1 MATGTSVTG
10 VTDLSVHGSPPHE
23 VVSFVG
29 ESAHRSRARSL
40 HAGKR
45 VVKRA
50 VPGHPYSLDDGL
62 GIRRIE
68 HDGRTQIEI
77 LALAPVLANHPI
89 VEQAIRNRA
98 SRYADLDVRSFA
110 TVRRLERSG
119 SSLNII
125 TEVPA
130 GVRLS
135 HLLAHLESTG
145 EVVPAPAIFE
155 LASSI
160 INAVASL
167 HAWPGGL
174 AHGAINPA
182 HTLLTNDG
190 RVLLTDGVFGG
201 GLEALQ
207 RNREALWKEFRLA
220 MPPAASLA
228 RFDQQTDVTQMGA
241 SILALILRRPLRAPE
256 YPRGVSDLVMTATES
271 ATLSESAAGF
281 TLRTWLQAA
290 LQIHAK
296 LAFRSAVEAQRSFGE
311 IASTRHG
318 RREGATALQELMRT
332 TCAEAP
338 NQPPVVVNT
347 PRPQPAPESRVGQS
361 AERRAGAFESAVRSA
376 FPERKA
382 R

>member
-1 MATGTSVTG
+1 MSVMGLANKTRWSKTYSIERTSCCNARCEERSRRTGTSVTG

-23 VVSFVG
+23 VRSFVG

-40 HAGKR
+40 HAGRR

-50 VPGHPYSLDDGL
+50 VPGQPYSLDDGL

-98 SRYADLDVRSFA
+98 SRYADLGVRSFA

-119 SSLNII
+119 STLNIV

-174 AHGAINPA
+174 AHGAINSA
-182 HTLLTNDG
+182 HILLTNDG

-241 SILALILRRPLRAPE
+241 CILALILRRPLRAPE
-256 YPRGVSDLVMTATES
+256 YPRGVSDLVMTATEADS
-271 ATLSESAAGF
+271 LSGSAAGL

-290 LQIHAK
+290 LQIHSRV
-296 LAFRSAVEAQRSFGE
+296 AFRSAVDAQRAFSE
-311 IASTRHG
+311 LASTRQSRG
-318 RREGATALQELMRT
+318 EGATAFHSLMRD
-332 TCAEAP
+332 
-338 NQPPVVVNT
+338 
-347 PRPQPAPESRVGQS
+347 
-361 AERRAGAFESAVRSA
+361 
-376 FPERKA
+376 RKST
-382 R
+382 RLNSSHLGISY

>member
-1 MATGTSVTG
+1 
-10 VTDLSVHGSPPHE
+10 
-23 VVSFVG
+23 VS

-40 HAGKR
+40 HAGGR
-45 VVKRA
+45 LVKRA

-62 GIRRIE
+62 GIRRVE
-68 HDGRTQIEI
+68 RDGRTQTEI

-89 VEQAIRNRA
+89 VEQAIRTRA
-98 SRYADLDVRSFA
+98 SRYADLDVRSLA

-119 SSLNII
+119 GSLHVV
-125 TEVPA
+125 TEMAA

-145 EVVPAPAIFE
+145 ALVPEPAIFE

-182 HTLLTNDG
+182 HILLTNNG

-201 GLEALQ
+201 GFEALQ

-241 SILALILRRPLRAPE
+241 SILALILHRPLRASE
-256 YPRGVSDLVMTATES
+256 YPRGVSDLVMTATEAASLAGSS
-271 ATLSESAAGF
+271 ASEF

-290 LQIHAK
+290 LQIHVK
-296 LAFRSAVEAQRSFGE
+296 LAFRSAVEAQRAFSE
-311 IASTRHG
+311 IAKTRES
-318 RREGATALQELMRT
+318 RSEGATALQALLHTM
-332 TCAEAP
+332 CAETPNEPAVALNAP
-338 NQPPVVVNT
+338 T
-347 PRPQPAPESRVGQS
+347 TA
-361 AERRAGAFESAVRSA
+361 SAV
-376 FPERKA
+376 PERKA

>member
-1 MATGTSVTG
+1 M
-10 VTDLSVHGSPPHE
+10 
-23 VVSFVG
+23 
-29 ESAHRSRARSL
+29 
-40 HAGKR
+40 HADGR
-45 VVKRA
+45 LVKRA
-50 VPGHPYSLDDGL
+50 VPGQPYSLDDGL

-68 HDGRTQIEI
+68 HDGRTRSEI

-89 VEQAIRNRA
+89 VEQAIRSRA
-98 SRYADLDVRSFA
+98 SRYADLDMRSFA
-110 TVRRLERSG
+110 RVRRLERSG
-119 SSLNII
+119 PSLNIV
-125 TEVPA
+125 TEMPP

-145 EVVPAPAIFE
+145 ETVPEPAVFE

-174 AHGAINPA
+174 PHGAINPA
-182 HTLLTNDG
+182 HILLTDDG

-201 GLEALQ
+201 GLAALQ

-241 SILALILRRPLRAPE
+241 SILALILQRPLRAAE
-256 YPRGVSDLVMTATES
+256 YPRGVSDLVMTATEAASLSGSS
-271 ATLSESAAGF
+271 AGT

-290 LQIHAK
+290 LQVHARV
-296 LAFRSAVEAQRSFGE
+296 AFRSAIEAQRSFSE
-311 IASTRHG
+311 LASTRHS
-318 RREGATALQELMRT
+318 RTEGASALHLLMHT
-332 TCAEAP
+332 TCAE
-338 NQPPVVVNT
+338 PP
-347 PRPQPAPESRVGQS
+347 PQPATMLHAAADRSVLPEH
-361 AERRAGAFESAVRSA
+361 
-376 FPERKA
+376 KA

>member
-1 MATGTSVTG
+1 
-10 VTDLSVHGSPPHE
+10 L
-23 VVSFVG
+23 
-29 ESAHRSRARSL
+29 
-40 HAGKR
+40 
-45 VVKRA
+45 VKRA

-62 GIRRIE
+62 GIRRVE
-68 HDGRTQIEI
+68 RDGRTQTEI

-89 VEQAIRNRA
+89 VEPAIRTRT
-98 SRYADLDVRSFA
+98 SRYADLDVRSLA
-110 TVRRLERSG
+110 PVRGLERSG
-119 SSLNII
+119 VSLHVV
-125 TEVPA
+125 TEMPA

-145 EVVPAPAIFE
+145 DVMPEPAIFE

-182 HTLLTNDG
+182 HILLTDSG

-241 SILALILRRPLRAPE
+241 SILALILHRPLRASE
-256 YPRGVSDLVMTATES
+256 YPRGVSDLVMSATES
-271 ATLSESAAGF
+271 ASLTGSAASEF

-296 LAFRSAVEAQRSFGE
+296 LAFRSAVEAQRSFSE
-311 IASTRHG
+311 IAKMRES
-318 RREGATALQELMRT
+318 RREGAPALQAFMRA
-332 TCAEAP
+332 TCAEPP
-338 NQPPVVVNT
+338 NQPQALT
-347 PRPQPAPESRVGQS
+347 R
-361 AERRAGAFESAVRSA
+361 
-376 FPERKA
+376 
-382 R
+382 

>member
-1 MATGTSVTG
+1 M
-10 VTDLSVHGSPPHE
+10 TDLSLRGSPPHKPGFF
-23 VVSFVG
+23 VS

-40 HAGKR
+40 HPHR
-45 VVKRA
+45 RLVKRA

-62 GIRRIE
+62 GIRRVE
-68 HDGRTQIEI
+68 GDGRTQIEI

-89 VEQAIRNRA
+89 VEPAIRTRA
-98 SRYADLDVRSFA
+98 SRYADLDMRSLA
-110 TVRRLERSG
+110 PVRRLERSG
-119 SSLNII
+119 VALQVV

-135 HLLAHLESTG
+135 HLLAHLESSD
-145 EVVPAPAIFE
+145 EVVPEPAIFE

-174 AHGAINPA
+174 AHGAINPS
-182 HTLLTNDG
+182 HILLTDNG
-190 RVLLTDGVFGG
+190 RVILTDGVFGG

-241 SILALILRRPLRAPE
+241 SILAVILHRPLRASE

-271 ATLSESAAGF
+271 ASLAGSAASEF

-296 LAFRSAVEAQRSFGE
+296 QAFRSAVEAQRSFSE
-311 IASTRHG
+311 IAKTRES
-318 RREGATALQELMRT
+318 RSEGATALQALMRT
-332 TCAEAP
+332 MCAEPP
-338 NQPPVVVNT
+338 NQS
-347 PRPQPAPESRVGQS
+347 Q
-361 AERRAGAFESAVRSA
+361 AVTR
-376 FPERKA
+376 
-382 R
+382 

>member
-1 MATGTSVTG
+1 MGTGTSVTG
-10 VTDLSVHGSPPHE
+10 VTDLSVRAWPPHE
-23 VVSFVG
+23 IAVFVG

-40 HAGKR
+40 HEGRR
-45 VVKRA
+45 VVRRA
-50 VPGHPYSLDDGL
+50 VPGQPYSLDDGL
-62 GIRRIE
+62 GFRRVQL
-68 HDGRTQIEI
+68 DGRTQTEV
-77 LALAPVLANHPI
+77 LAVAPVLANHPI
-89 VEQAIRNRA
+89 VEQAIRTRA
-98 SRYADLDVRSFA
+98 SRYADLDMRSFA
-110 TVRRLERSG
+110 AVRRLERSG
-119 SSLNII
+119 ASLNIV
-125 TEVPA
+125 TEVPP

-135 HLLAHLESTG
+135 HLLAHLESTN
-145 EVVPAPAIFE
+145 EVVAEPAIFE

-182 HTLLTNDG
+182 HILLTNDG
-190 RVLLTDGVFGG
+190 RVILTDGVFGA

-241 SILALILRRPLRAPE
+241 CILALILRRPLRGTE
-256 YPRGVSDLVMTATES
+256 YPRGVSDLVMS
-271 ATLSESAAGF
+271 ASEAASLSGSAAGL

-290 LQIHAK
+290 LQIHAR
-296 LAFRSAVEAQRSFGE
+296 LAFRSAVDAQRTFSE
-311 IASTRHG
+311 LASARHSRG
-318 RREGATALQELMRT
+318 EGAAALQLLMRT
-332 TCAEAP
+332 TCAEP
-338 NQPPVVVNT
+338 STPPATVLHE
-347 PRPQPAPESRVGQS
+347 PAG
-361 AERRAGAFESAVRSA
+361 RAA

>member
-1 MATGTSVTG
+1 M
-10 VTDLSVHGSPPHE
+10 
-23 VVSFVG
+23 
-29 ESAHRSRARSL
+29 RSL
-40 HAGKR
+40 
-45 VVKRA
+45 
-50 VPGHPYSLDDGL
+50 
-62 GIRRIE
+62 
-68 HDGRTQIEI
+68 
-77 LALAPVLANHPI
+77 
-89 VEQAIRNRA
+89 
-98 SRYADLDVRSFA
+98 A

-119 SSLNII
+119 VSLHVV
-125 TEVPA
+125 TEMPA

-145 EVVPAPAIFE
+145 EVVPEPAIFE
-155 LASSI
+155 LASLI

-182 HTLLTNDG
+182 HILLTDNG

-241 SILALILRRPLRAPE
+241 SILALILHRTLRASE
-256 YPRGVSDLVMTATES
+256 YPRGVSDLVMS
-271 ATLSESAAGF
+271 ATASASLTGSAASEI

-296 LAFRSAVEAQRSFGE
+296 LAFRSAVEAQRSFSE
-311 IASTRHG
+311 IAKTRES
-318 RREGATALQELMRT
+318 RSEGATALQAFMRT
-332 TCAEAP
+332 TCAEPAG
-338 NQPPVVVNT
+338 QP
-347 PRPQPAPESRVGQS
+347 R
-361 AERRAGAFESAVRSA
+361 
-376 FPERKA
+376 
-382 R
+382 

>member
-1 MATGTSVTG
+1 MGTGTSVTG
-10 VTDLSVHGSPPHE
+10 VTDLSVRGSPPHKPGFF
-23 VVSFVG
+23 VS

-40 HAGKR
+40 HADRRLVKR
-45 VVKRA
+45 VI
-50 VPGHPYSLDDGL
+50 PGHPYSLDDGL
-62 GIRRIE
+62 GIRRVE
-68 HDGRTQIEI
+68 RDGRTQTEI

-89 VEQAIRNRA
+89 VEQAIRTRA
-98 SRYADLDVRSFA
+98 SRYADLDMRSLA
-110 TVRRLERSG
+110 TGRRLERSG
-119 SSLNII
+119 ASLHVV
-125 TEVPA
+125 TEMPA

-145 EVVPAPAIFE
+145 EVVPEPAIFE

-182 HTLLTNDG
+182 HILLTDNG

-207 RNREALWKEFRLA
+207 RNRETLWKEFRLA

-241 SILALILRRPLRAPE
+241 SILALILHRPLRVSE
-256 YPRGVSDLVMTATES
+256 YPRGVSDLVMSATES
-271 ATLSESAAGF
+271 ASLTGSSASEF

-296 LAFRSAVEAQRSFGE
+296 LAFRSAVEAQRLFSD
-311 IASTRHG
+311 IAKTRES
-318 RREGATALQELMRT
+318 RTEGATALQALMRT
-332 TCAEAP
+332 TCAEP
-338 NQPPVVVNT
+338 
-347 PRPQPAPESRVGQS
+347 VGQP
-361 AERRAGAFESAVRSA
+361 R
-376 FPERKA
+376 
-382 R
+382 

>member
-1 MATGTSVTG
+1 M
-10 VTDLSVHGSPPHE
+10 
-23 VVSFVG
+23 
-29 ESAHRSRARSL
+29 
-40 HAGKR
+40 
-45 VVKRA
+45 VKRA
-50 VPGHPYSLDDGL
+50 IPGHPYSLDDGL
-62 GIRRIE
+62 GIRRVE
-68 HDGRTQIEI
+68 RDGRTHTEI

-89 VEQAIRNRA
+89 VEQAIRTRA
-98 SRYADLDVRSFA
+98 SRYADLDMRSLA

-119 SSLNII
+119 VSLQVV
-125 TEVPA
+125 TEMPA

-135 HLLAHLESTG
+135 HLLVHLESTG
-145 EVVPAPAIFE
+145 DVVPEPAMFE

-182 HTLLTNDG
+182 HILLTDNG

-241 SILALILRRPLRAPE
+241 SILALILHRPLLSSE
-256 YPRGVSDLVMTATES
+256 YPRGVSDLVMRATES
-271 ATLSESAAGF
+271 ASLVGSVASEF

-296 LAFRSAVEAQRSFGE
+296 LAFRSGVDAQRSFSE
-311 IASTRHG
+311 IAKMRGSRS
-318 RREGATALQELMRT
+318 EGATALQALVRT
-332 TCAEAP
+332 TCAE
-338 NQPPVVVNT
+338 
-347 PRPQPAPESRVGQS
+347 PAGQS
-361 AERRAGAFESAVRSA
+361 R
-376 FPERKA
+376 
-382 R
+382 

>member
-1 MATGTSVTG
+1 
-10 VTDLSVHGSPPHE
+10 
-23 VVSFVG
+23 
-29 ESAHRSRARSL
+29 
-40 HAGKR
+40 

-50 VPGHPYSLDDGL
+50 VSGHPYSLDDGL
-62 GIRRIE
+62 GIRRVE
-68 HDGRTQIEI
+68 RDGRTHTEI

-89 VEQAIRNRA
+89 VEQAIRTRA
-98 SRYADLDVRSFA
+98 SRYADLDMRSLA
-110 TVRRLERSG
+110 AVRRFERSG
-119 SSLNII
+119 VSLHVV
-125 TEVPA
+125 TEMPA

-145 EVVPAPAIFE
+145 EVVPEAAIFE

-182 HTLLTNDG
+182 HILLTDNG
-190 RVLLTDGVFGG
+190 RVLLTDGVFGA

-241 SILALILRRPLRAPE
+241 SILALILHRPLRASE
-256 YPRGVSDLVMTATES
+256 YPRGVSDLVMNATES
-271 ATLSESAAGF
+271 ASLVGSSASEF
-281 TLRTWLQAA
+281 TLRMWLQAA

-296 LAFRSAVEAQRSFGE
+296 LAFRSAVEAQRAFSD
-311 IASTRHG
+311 IAKTRES
-318 RREGATALQELMRT
+318 RSEGATALQALMRT
-332 TCAEAP
+332 TCAEP
-338 NQPPVVVNT
+338 VDQPPVLLNS
-347 PRPQPAPESRVGQS
+347 PAGQS
-361 AERRAGAFESAVRSA
+361 AV
-376 FPERKA
+376 PEHKTR
-382 R
+382 

>member
-1 MATGTSVTG
+1 
-10 VTDLSVHGSPPHE
+10 VTDLSVRALLSHQIAF
-23 VVSFVG
+23 FVG
-29 ESAHRSRARSL
+29 ESAHHSRARSL
-40 HAGKR
+40 HEGRR
-45 VVKRA
+45 VVRRA
-50 VPGHPYSLDDGL
+50 VPGQPYSLDDGL
-62 GIRRIE
+62 GFRRVE
-68 HDGRTQIEI
+68 HDGRTQTEL

-89 VEQAIRNRA
+89 FEQAIRTRA
-98 SRYADLDVRSFA
+98 SRYADLDMRSFA
-110 TVRRLERSG
+110 ALRRVERSG
-119 SSLNII
+119 ASLNIV
-125 TEVPA
+125 TEVPP

-145 EVVPAPAIFE
+145 EVVAEPAIFE

-182 HTLLTNDG
+182 HILLTNDG
-190 RVLLTDGVFGG
+190 RVLLTDGVFGA

-220 MPPAASLA
+220 MPAAASLA
-228 RFDQQTDVTQMGA
+228 RFDQQADVTQMGA
-241 SILALILRRPLRAPE
+241 CILALILQRPLRGTE
-256 YPRGVSDLVMTATES
+256 YPRGVSDLVMSATEAAS
-271 ATLSESAAGF
+271 LSGSAAGL

-296 LAFRSAVEAQRSFGE
+296 LAFRSAVDAQRTFSE
-311 IASTRHG
+311 LTSTRNSRG
-318 RREGATALQELMRT
+318 EGAAALQLLMRG
-332 TCAEAP
+332 TCAEP
-338 NQPPVVVNT
+338 SNPPATV
-347 PRPQPAPESRVGQS
+347 PHEPA
-361 AERRAGAFESAVRSA
+361 ARAA